1 MKGGWVTIYY
11 IVVST
16 LLING
21 GLFSQTSKLIQPR
34 ITPKPASHEIL

>member
-1 MKGGWVTIYY
+1 MKGGWVTISY

-21 GLFSQTSKLIQPR
+21 GVTVLTDVQTHSTQNY
-34 ITPKPASHEIL
+34 T